1 MRRAKNPRRTQ
12 IHVSSSL
19 TRDTYAGVAE
29 WHTYLSQQQVFE
41 GSKSPFHSGRRRADV
56 HPDVVRPSS
65 RTEKIS
71 PDAKLENEHD

>member
-41 GSKSPFHSGRRRADV
+41 GSKSPFHSGPR
-56 HPDVVRPSS
+56 
-65 RTEKIS
+65 
-71 PDAKLENEHD
+71 

>member
-41 GSKSPFHSGRRRADV
+41 GSN
-56 HPDVVRPSS
+56 PSS

>member
-19 TRDTYAGVAE
+19 TRDTYAGVTE
-29 WHTYLSQQQVFE
+29 RNTYLSQSQVFE
-41 GSKSPFHSGRRRADV
+41 GSNPF
-56 HPDVVRPSS
+56 S
-65 RTEKIS
+65 RTEKIC

>member
-1 MRRAKNPRRTQ
+1 MVIRPPAWSISTQAVFYYVPVAELVYAAAKNPRRIQ

-41 GSKSPFHSGRRRADV
+41 GSKSPFHSGPR
-56 HPDVVRPSS
+56 
-65 RTEKIS
+65 
-71 PDAKLENEHD
+71 